1 MRKEIQY
8 IVGIDEAGRGPLAGP
23 VSVGAVVVPVG
34 FPKAFFKHIRNS
46 KALSLAKR
54 EEWFS
59 KLKKQKILYS
69 VSFSSSVTIDKKG
82 IAKAVRLCIA
92 RLLKRL
98 KVNPKRSLVLLDGSL
113 KAPPSFSFQKTII
126 GGDEKEPIISL
137 ASIIAKVLRD
147 RRMVRYAKLYPNYS
161 FEIHKGYGTSLHIKR
176 IKKHGPSLLHRRSFL
191 KNII

>member
-1 MRKEIQY
+1 MKKAAEQSIEEKRK
-8 IVGIDEAGRGPLAGP
+8 
-23 VSVGAVVVPVG
+23 
-34 FPKAFFKHIRNS
+34 
-46 KALSLAKR
+46 
-54 EEWFS
+54 EWFS
-59 KLKKQKILYS
+59 KLKKQKILYG

-98 KVNPKRSLVLLDGSL
+98 EVNSKRSLVLFDGSL

-137 ASIIAKVLRD
+137 ASIVAKVLRD

-176 IKKHGPSLLHRRSFL
+176 IKKYGPSTEERFKIIIESF
-191 KNII
+191 IIKV